1 MSFEQE
7 WAQHKATADQQNT
20 HMQLNQLP
28 ASPGGDGGSGGPGG
42 DLATSPAQKKK
53 AANYIEKHLA
63 PDTNAAGRLADEESS
78 AVAGGGSASGGP
90 VMGTF
95 LPQQKWRPPMTSP
108 GGGGE
113 FRDWDTK
120 SGLSTAMSA
129 WERQVKGLEARLSS
143 YMSALRGA
151 NNLYQGQDGLTGSQ
165 LGKDGPSLYP
175 PNSPPYINPSPRSG
189 ISDY

>member
-1 MSFEQE
+1 
-7 WAQHKATADQQNT
+7 
-20 HMQLNQLP
+20 MQLNQ
-28 ASPGGDGGSGGPGG
+28 ADGGGGSGGPGG

-53 AANYIEKHLA
+53 AAKYIEEHLA
-63 PDTNAAGRLADEESS
+63 PDTQSAGRLADEESS
-78 AVAGGGSASGGP
+78 AVAGGGSPSGP
-90 VMGTF
+90 IMGTF
-95 LPQQKWRPPMTSP
+95 LPQQKWHPPMASA

-113 FRDWDTK
+113 FRDWATK

-129 WERQVKGLEARLSS
+129 WERQVKALEGRLTH

-165 LGKDGPSLYP
+165 FNGTNGPLLQS
-175 PNSPPYINPSPRSG
+175 PNSPFLTNPSPRSG

>member
-7 WAQHKATADQQNT
+7 WAQHRAAAAEQQPT
-20 HMQLNQLP
+20 HTQLNQVD
-28 ASPGGDGGSGGPGG
+28 GGGGSGGPGG

-53 AANYIEKHLA
+53 AAKYIEESLA
-63 PDTNAAGRLADEESS
+63 PDTNAAGRLADSESS

-90 VMGTF
+90 LLGTF
-95 LPQQKWRPPMTSP
+95 LPQQKWHPPMASP
-108 GGGGE
+108 NGGGE
-113 FRDWDTK
+113 FRDWATK

-129 WERQVKGLEARLSS
+129 WERQVKGLEGRLTR

-151 NNLYQGQDGLTGSQ
+151 NNLYQGQDGLTGSEF
-165 LGKDGPSLYP
+165 GGNEGPSLYP
-175 PNSPPYINPSPRSG
+175 PNSPPSITNPSRRSG